1 MQFFLLPLL
10 AGIGVIAL
18 YVIFTYNKLASL
30 KTQIQASLQ
39 EIGNQL
45 KRQASLIPN
54 LEASA
59 KGFLKH
65 EKGIFETLSKAR
77 QSLVEAA
84 KGDVEAIDEAQR
96 YIANALPKLSIVV
109 ESNPE
114 IQSADIVRDLMSEL
128 RDTADKLTYARRT
141 YIDLIQ
147 DYNEMLA
154 VFPSNLIAQVGNF
167 KSLEGFKTP
176 DAGEHLEVSESDTHT
191 PKISL

>member
-1 MQFFLLPLL
+1 MELFLLPLI
-10 AGIGVIAL
+10 AAAVVILL

-54 LEASA
+54 LESSA
-59 KGFLKH
+59 KGYLKH

-77 QSLVEAA
+77 QNLADAA

-96 YIANALPKLSIVV
+96 HLANALPKLSIIV
-109 ESNPE
+109 ESNPQ
-114 IQSADIVRDLMSEL
+114 IQSADIVRDLMGEL

-147 DYNEMLA
+147 DYNQML
-154 VFPSNLIAQVGNF
+154 VIFPSNLIAQFGNF
-167 KSLEGFKTP
+167 KSQEGFKTP
-176 DAGEHLEVSESDTHT
+176 SSGEHLEVSDSDTHT
-191 PKISL
+191 PKVSL